1 MAESQILASALV
13 QGKAGYAQT
22 IRSGRH
28 TLTADEP
35 ATVGGTDTG
44 PGPYGI
50 LLAALGACTSITLR
64 MYAERK
70 GWELGTV
77 EVSLRFF
84 KDGDMDRV
92 ERELLFSA
100 PLDDAQRARLLEI
113 SEKTPV
119 TLTLKRGTPIHT
131 VIGAAGAAPE

>member
-1 MAESQILASALV
+1 MTESRLVASALV
-13 QGKAGYAQT
+13 EGKAGYAQT

-44 PGPYGI
+44 PGPYGL

-70 GWELGTV
+70 GWELGRI

-84 KDGDMDRV
+84 RDGDVGRV
-92 ERELLFSA
+92 ERELRFSA

-131 VIGAAGAAPE
+131 VIGEGDAAPG

>member
-1 MAESQILASALV
+1 VTESRLVASALV
-13 QGKAGYAQT
+13 EGKSGYAQA

-35 ATVGGTDTG
+35 ATAGGTETG
-44 PGPYGI
+44 PTPYGL

-70 GWELGTV
+70 GWELGTI

-84 KDGDMDRV
+84 REGDEGRV
-92 ERELLFSA
+92 ERELRFSA

-131 VIGAAGAAPE
+131 VLSTLR